1 MSDRESIIRALCEE
15 RGSWGDGT
23 PATDGSIAQAARQP
37 SDYDID
43 ETTLDAAVAGDVAAV
58 AALRA
63 AWRLPILR

>member
-1 MSDRESIIRALCEE
+1 MTDRETIIRALCEE
-15 RGSWGDGT
+15 RGAWGDDT
-23 PATDGSIAQAARQP
+23 PATEESIARAALRP

-63 AWRLPILR
+63 AWRLPMLR